1 MKIMENKNDDD
12 GGVGCLNIIAIIIL
26 IALLD
31 MMHDEYKEQTYAIQ
45 DEIRQLR
52 TELEYCR

>member
-1 MKIMENKNDDD
+1 MENKNDDD